1 MSNQSNQKAG
11 KHRRHSYPAAFP
23 SYNPGY
29 SGYPVYPPLVIP
41 EVNPN
46 VRMVRRSVDYTDYK
60 NSELKYI
67 SPLGPLPGMM
77 MSISPPQLV
86 SPTVGALSPAIRTR
100 TPLIPSM
107 SPIGPMAIPMT
118 IPFGFVKQE
127 RVQDLL
133 LIIKYI
139 PDKKVDDGKTELID
153 AIQKLIDAAKT
164 DVTNK
169 TLAAASAAAAV
180 AAAADAAAK
189 TVADDAAK
197 KAAGEKDVAEA
208 ILDAYNLEKAKLEKN
223 ATKGT
228 DGEYFLV
235 LSDHGNNWH
244 GVFRSRGD
252 DLKDAVFKQSNKSL
266 HFSSGL
272 SGFTSFTSEDGVNE
286 IKMVLI
292 EINEKN
298 RKEFDDYVRDN
309 LSSVAVYVKL
319 DEITKNAKKDKMYTA
334 QATKFIGS
342 SNTEAKLDELFVND
356 ILTNQSTIKGDG
368 VKPAKVEYKDL
379 NGSFCAWITPQ

>member
-11 KHRRHSYPAAFP
+11 KHRRHSYPAFP
-23 SYNPGY
+23 TYNPGY
-29 SGYPVYPPLVIP
+29 SGYPVYPPLAIP
-41 EVNPN
+41 EVSPN
-46 VRMVRRSVDYTDYK
+46 VRMVRRSVNYTDFK

-67 SPLGPLPGMM
+67 SPLGPIPGMM
-77 MSISPPQLV
+77 MPIPPPQLV
-86 SPTVGALSPAIRTR
+86 SPTIGALSPAIRTR
-100 TPLIPSM
+100 TPFIPSM
-107 SPIGPMAIPMT
+107 SPIGPMAIPMAV
-118 IPFGFVKQE
+118 PFGFVKQE

-139 PDKKVDDGKTELID
+139 PDKKIDDKTAKEIA
-153 AIQKLIDAAKT
+153 AIQKLIDLAKAEVAAKT
-164 DVTNK
+164 ADAT
-169 TLAAASAAAAV
+169 AAAT
-180 AAAADAAAK
+180 AADKEAAENDK
-189 TVADDAAK
+189 RI
-197 KAAGEKDVAEA
+197 AE
-208 ILDAYNLEKAKLEKN
+208 IKLDAFNLEKEKVEKD

-342 SNTEAKLDELFVND
+342 SNTEVKLDELFVND
-356 ILTNQSTIKGDG
+356 ILTNQSTIKGDS